1 MLYQVFAITLKDLH
15 ILVRDRGG
23 LASLFLMPVMF
34 ILVMSTALRGAFS
47 SGGSSNPT
55 PLMVVNLDAGELAD
69 KALADLETVDG
80 LKIEET
86 WEGQPLNRDL
96 AERLIR
102 EGKRRVAIVF
112 PGDFSER
119 ILQRAT
125 DPTAPAVTVTFIADP
140 ASGAQFLGPIQ
151 GSVQGFILRVASYA
165 QAPRQIE
172 AAFGDMAAQADPQTA
187 PVITQIGTTF
197 VQHLEDGGGLG
208 GGAADSPVMFETAAP
223 ADFKI
228 EKFPD
233 SVQHSVPGYAIFG
246 VFFIAQVL
254 ATSILREKQEG
265 TFRRLLV
272 APLPR
277 PALLIGKLLPYYIV
291 NLTQV
296 ALMFAVGVIVFKMSL
311 GNDWLAL
318 VLVTLAASAAS
329 TGLGLLVAALG
340 KTPEQIGGL
349 SSLLVVTLAAL
360 GGVMVPTFIMP
371 PFMQTL
377 SKISPHAWALA
388 GYQDVLVRGLDF
400 RAVIPEAGAL
410 LLFATMFFVVAAW
423 RFRFD

>member
-1 MLYQVFAITLKDLH
+1 MLYQVFAITLKDLQ

-47 SGGSSNPT
+47 SGNSSNPT
-55 PLMVVNLDAGELAD
+55 PLIVVNLDAGELAGT
-69 KALADLETVDG
+69 AIADLKTVDG
-80 LKIEET
+80 ITIEAT
-86 WEGQPLNRDL
+86 WEGQPVTRVM
-96 AERLIR
+96 AEQLIR
-102 EGKRRVAIVF
+102 DGKRRVALVF
-112 PGDFSER
+112 PGDFTER
-119 ILQRAT
+119 ILERAT
-125 DPTAPAVTVTFIADP
+125 NLTAPAATVTFIADP

-151 GSVQGFILRVASYA
+151 GSVQGFILRVAAYA
-165 QAPRQIE
+165 QAPRQIG
-172 AAFGDMAAQADPQTA
+172 AVFGDMAAEADPQTA
-187 PVITQIGTTF
+187 PIIVQIGSAF
-197 VQHLEDGGGLG
+197 AQQLQDSRGLG
-208 GGAADSPVMFETAAP
+208 GSASDSSVVFETTAP

-277 PALLIGKLLPYYIV
+277 PALLVGKLLPYYLV

-311 GNDWLAL
+311 GNDGLAL

-377 SKISPHAWALA
+377 SKLSPHAWALA
-388 GYQDVLVRGLDF
+388 GYQDVIVRGLGVN
-400 RAVIPEAGAL
+400 AVIPEVGAL
-410 LLFATMFFVVAAW
+410 LLFAATFFMTAVW